1 VRTAAPSLA
10 VAAGIV
16 RTRDAAPR
24 RRRRRTRLTAR
35 ATVLL
40 AIVIGVLALSVA
52 PAQMYFDQRE
62 ELARF
67 EQQAAALERRNEA
80 LAARAEQLRDDA
92 FLERLARQCL
102 GMVKP
107 GEIAFVVVPKEGAP
121 APPPEC

>member
-1 VRTAAPSLA
+1 VRTVAPSPTL
-10 VAAGIV
+10 AAGTI

-24 RRRRRTRLTAR
+24 RRRRARLTAR

-40 AIVIGVLALSVA
+40 AIMIGVLALSVA
-52 PAQMYFDQRE
+52 PARMYFEQKA
-62 ELARF
+62 ELTRF

-80 LAARAEQLRDDA
+80 LAARVEQLRDPA

-102 GMVKP
+102 GMVKL

>member
-1 VRTAAPSLA
+1 VRVTAPSPA
-10 VAAGIV
+10 VSAGAI
-16 RTRDAAPR
+16 RTRDASLR
-24 RRRRRTRLTAR
+24 RRRRARLTAR
-35 ATVLL
+35 GGVLL
-40 AIVIGVLALSVA
+40 TLIVSVLALSVA
-52 PAQMYFDQRE
+52 PAQMYFEQTA

-67 EQQAAALERRNEA
+67 EKLATALERKNGA
-80 LAARAEQLRDDA
+80 LAAREELLRDQA

>member
-1 VRTAAPSLA
+1 VRTTAPSLA
-10 VAAGIV
+10 VAAGAI

-24 RRRRRTRLTAR
+24 RRRRVRLTAR
-35 ATVLL
+35 ATVLVTL
-40 AIVIGVLALSVA
+40 VIGVLALSVA
-52 PAQMYFDQRE
+52 PAQMYFDQKA

-67 EQQAAALERRNEA
+67 EREAAALERKNGT
-80 LAARAEQLRDDA
+80 LVARAEQLRDRA

-107 GEIAFVVVPKEGAP
+107 GEIAFVVVPKAGAP

>member
-1 VRTAAPSLA
+1 MASSPAVTAGTIRSR
-10 VAAGIV
+10 V
-16 RTRDAAPR
+16 AAPR
-24 RRRRRTRLTAR
+24 RRRPGRARRPPP

-40 AIVIGVLALSVA
+40 TLIVGVLALSVA
-52 PAQMYFDQRE
+52 PAQMYFEQKA

-67 EQQAAALERRNEA
+67 EKEAAELERKNGA
-80 LAARAEQLRDDA
+80 LSARAEQLRDRA

>member
-1 VRTAAPSLA
+1 V
-10 VAAGIV
+10 
-16 RTRDAAPR
+16 
-24 RRRRRTRLTAR
+24 RLTAR
-35 ATVLL
+35 ATILL
-40 AIVIGVLALSVA
+40 TIMIGVLVLSVA
-52 PAQMYFDQRE
+52 PARMYFEQQA

-67 EQQAAALERRNEA
+67 EHEAAVLERKNEA
-80 LAARAEQLRDDA
+80 LAARAEQLRDRA